1 MEDYGYVK
9 IKLNTLIKE
18 RDISKN
24 KLCHLAQMER
34 SQINRYCNGTV
45 TRLDTAV
52 LCRLCHVLN
61 CSLSDLIEYV
71 PNNDDQC

>member
-1 MEDYGYVK
+1 MEDYGHIK

-18 RDISKN
+18 RNISKN

-52 LCRLCHVLN
+52 LCRICHVLD
-61 CSLSDLIEYV
+61 CSLSDLIEYI
-71 PNNDDQC
+71 PSEKE